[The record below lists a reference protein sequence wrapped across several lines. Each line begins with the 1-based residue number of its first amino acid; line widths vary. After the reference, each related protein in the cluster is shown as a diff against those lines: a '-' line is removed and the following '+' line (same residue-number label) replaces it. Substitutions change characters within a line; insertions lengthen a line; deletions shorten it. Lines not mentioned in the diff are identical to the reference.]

1 LINVRYTIEDA
12 MNHEIRTQAE
22 AGVLTISFNRLE
34 RKNSITAAMYGAIVS
49 ALTDAEDDPLVKAV
63 VLEGHESVFSAG
75 NDLGDFLQARGDDG
89 PSDGPSPAH
98 TFMRTVAKFPKPL
111 IAAVCGPAIGI
122 GTTMLLH
129 FDLVYAGDNAMF
141 SMPFVDLGLCPEAAS
156 SLLVPRMFG
165 HHRAAAALLL
175 GEPLN
180 AQAAFEL
187 GLVNKV
193 LPAAQANAFA
203 QQQARKAAS
212 KPLGSLLE
220 TKRLMKQVEGAEVL
234 RRIDDEGAS
243 FARMLGQPAAKEA
256 ISAFLEKRKPDFSA
270 V

>member
-1 LINVRYTIEDA
+1 
-12 MNHEIRTQAE
+12 MNQEIRTQVE
-22 AGVLTISFNRLE
+22 AGVLTITFNRLE
-34 RKNSITAAMYGAIVS
+34 RKNSITAAMYGAMVL
-49 ALTDAEDDPLVKAV
+49 AFTVAEEDRDVKAV

-75 NDLGDFLQARGDDG
+75 NDLGDFLQARAD
-89 PSDGPSPAH
+89 DGPSPAH
-98 TFMRTVAKFPKPL
+98 AFMHAVARFPKPL

-129 FDLVYAGDNAMF
+129 FDLVYAGENAMF

-175 GEPLN
+175 GEPLD
-180 AQAAFEL
+180 AQAAFQL

-193 LPAAQANAFA
+193 LPTAQANAFA
-203 QQQARKAAS
+203 RQQARKAAS
-212 KPLGSLLE
+212 KPLSSLLE
-220 TKRLMKQVEGAEVL
+220 TKRLMKQDQEAEVL
-234 RRIDDEGAS
+234 RRINDEGAS
-243 FARMLGQPAAKEA
+243 FARMLGQPPAKEA

>member
-1 LINVRYTIEDA
+1 
-12 MNHEIRTQAE
+12 MSQEIGIRVE
-22 AGVLTISFNRLE
+22 EGVLTATFNRLE
-34 RKNSITAAMYGAIVS
+34 RKNSITAAMYGAVTG
-49 ALTDAEDDPLVKAV
+49 ALGRAEGDRAVRAV
-63 VLEGHESVFSAG
+63 VLEGHETVFTAG
-75 NDLGDFLQARGDDG
+75 NDLGDFLKDPGDG
-89 PSDGPSPAH
+89 EHSPAH
-98 TFMRTVAKFPKPL
+98 AFMRALASFPKPL

-129 FDLVYAGDNAMF
+129 CDLVYAGDNALF

-180 AQAAFEL
+180 AQAALEA
-187 GLVNKV
+187 GLVNKI
-193 LPAAQANAFA
+193 LPAAEVNAFA

-220 TKRLMKQVEGAEVL
+220 TKRLMKRSEAAEVL
-234 RRIDDEGAS
+234 RRIDDEFAS
-243 FARMLGQPAAKEA
+243 FRRMLGEPAAKEA
-256 ISAFLEKRKPDFSA
+256 ISAFLAKRKPDFSTL
-270 V
+270 